1 MTKSLSDSLSITVS
15 SLHWWSPLFSEW
27 SQMLKSSSESESLTS
42 LLTDMPVSVLIFTLL
57 NEALI
62 LKTGPSANDEDVM
75 HISRSVRIF
84 S

>member
-1 MTKSLSDSLSITVS
+1 
-15 SLHWWSPLFSEW
+15 
-27 SQMLKSSSESESLTS
+27 MLKSSSESESLTS